1 MSELF
6 NNYNRPKSEL
16 KIIAKFLNSFK
27 NAQSYYKNKE
37 YLKAIEE
44 LKISYNLLID
54 IWDEYPKI
62 MTLYLMIKS
71 FYYSRQYSNC
81 LSLQDEIIKRI
92 EIEEQRDKKIIK
104 EKIDLFIK
112 IKARVEVYKLII
124 NFIFEN
130 LDTSVDLMLNMIKY
144 LSESRNL
151 SLEYKIS
158 YFFEYLKSFLKIVGI
173 KKSAKFNLFK
183 QDYESMVIIENNN
196 NNTNN
201 NLSQNNNDMNPPIK
215 KIKKRMVDKYKSLMN
230 SELRNNLYEMIDKE
244 YYFVKYGK
252 IDDRVMIFLQK
263 NMNIYVRENNK
274 VILIEKFNAFLDLGR
289 INLKREY
296 NMTMKE
302 IIHIQKSRI
311 EKFDIIFAN
320 LCGAFNHIF
329 KDYFVNDINEDEISF
344 SQIINERNKIRLSL
358 SLMELKKE
366 IKKAQSLSP
375 SSKKYKNEENK
386 KVALTS
392 FNFNTINNVRIP
404 PNTEDLDHKILLL
417 KKIEQEKKA
426 KSRTNIFIKNNSG
439 FKLKLK
445 NSITVKKFKLHKNNF
460 IFTENSNFNDNK
472 NMQRES
478 DKFPLIINN
487 LKLNPTRKIPN
498 YDFNEIK
505 NNIFKKKNID
515 FKNLILNTNYR
526 TIDEDKKNYINKKE
540 KFILRNINNTLITKL
555 IDLYSLIYNFEHRSL
570 LEEEE
575 KEEISYSKIFPRKID
590 LDMNFDYPKIIKSY
604 YSYSVKG
611 TYSLENQ
618 DSFFYYE
625 DFMLIKNLTLF
636 GVCDGHGKNGQIIS
650 NKLCILFPAYLI
662 YLLIDDTLLEE
673 KKDINKEF
681 FKLFKAQENPKEVK
695 DMYILRYFFN
705 KLNSD
710 INNFALFTDNIQLLK
725 NKLHEVCYYCHKDLQ
740 QRFGIDYEFS
750 GSTLCCCFILGDI
763 LYIVNIG
770 DSKMILG
777 KFITNYNKWK
787 PYSLSV
793 AHSLELPSENARIT
807 AKGGRIER
815 IRNKFGR
822 EVGPLRVFDNDFESN
837 KPGLNMSR
845 SIGDNFAKKLG
856 VCYEPDIT
864 KYKIKKDD
872 KIIIIATDGLY
883 NILSNEEIVNI
894 VGKFYADNKKPE
906 EAALSLI
913 ENAKNKYN
921 QKMIEKKK
929 KMNESISRKNINSK
943 RLNTESDIEKSI
955 SYLDD
960 ITCIIIFL

>member
-16 KIIAKFLNSFK
+16 KIIAKFLTSFEASQ
-27 NAQSYYKNKE
+27 NYYKNKE
-37 YLKAIEE
+37 YLKALEE

-62 MTLYLMIKS
+62 KTLYLMMKS

-81 LSLQDEIIKRI
+81 LPLHDEIIEKI
-92 EIEEQRDKKIIK
+92 EIEEKRDRKITK

-112 IKARVEVYKLII
+112 IKARVEVYKLLI
-124 NFIFEN
+124 NFIFDN
-130 LDTSVDLMLNMIKY
+130 LDISVDLMLNMIKY
-144 LSESRNL
+144 LSNNIKL

-158 YFFEYLKSFLKIVGI
+158 YFFE
-173 KKSAKFNLFK
+173 
-183 QDYESMVIIENNN
+183 QDYESMVITENNN
-196 NNTNN
+196 NINN
-201 NLSQNNNDMNPPIK
+201 SSPNNNDMIKPVK
-215 KIKKRMVDKYKSLMN
+215 KIKKRILDKYKSLMN

-244 YYFVKYGK
+244 FYYVKFGK

-274 VILIEKFNAFLDLGR
+274 VKLFERFNSFLDLGR
-289 INLKREY
+289 INLKKEY
-296 NMTMKE
+296 NMTMTE
-302 IIHIQKSRI
+302 IIHIQKRRI
-311 EKFDIIFAN
+311 EKFDVLFSN

-329 KDYFVNDINEDEISF
+329 KDYFVNDINEDDISF
-344 SQIINERNKIRLSL
+344 SQIINEKNKMRLSL
-358 SLMELKKE
+358 SLKELKKQ
-366 IKKAQSLSP
+366 INMAVSLST
-375 SSKKYKNEENK
+375 SSKKDKIEENK
-386 KVALTS
+386 KFSLTS
-392 FNFNTINNVRIP
+392 FNYNIISNIRIP

-426 KSRTNIFIKNNSG
+426 KSRTNIFMKNNSG

-472 NMQRES
+472 NIRKES
-478 DKFPLIINN
+478 ADKFPLIINN
-487 LKLNPTRKIPN
+487 LKLNPNRKIQN

-505 NNIFKKKNID
+505 SNIFSRKNID
-515 FKNLILNTNYR
+515 FKNSHNTNKNYK
-526 TIDEDKKNYINKKE
+526 TIDEDKKNFINKKE
-540 KFILRNINNTLITKL
+540 KFILRNINNTLITIL
-555 IDLYSLIYNFEHRSL
+555 IDLYSLIYKFEHRSS

-575 KEEISYSKIFPRKID
+575 KEEIDYSKIFPRIID

-604 YSYSVKG
+604 YSYSIKG
-611 TYSLENQ
+611 IFSLENQ
-618 DSFFYYE
+618 DSYFYYE

-636 GVCDGHGKNGQIIS
+636 GVCDGHGKYGQIIS
-650 NKLCILFPAYLI
+650 NKVGILFPAYLI

-673 KKDINKEF
+673 KKDINKEI

-710 INNFALFTDNIQLLK
+710 INNFPLFNDNIPLLK
-725 NKLHEVCYYCHKDLQ
+725 DKLHEVCYYCHKDLK

-750 GSTLCCCFILGDI
+750 GTTLCCCFVLGDL

-777 KFITNYNKWK
+777 KFYTNYNKWK
-787 PYSLSV
+787 AYSLS
-793 AHSLELPSENARIT
+793 AIHSLEHPGENARIT

-822 EVGPLRVFDNDFESN
+822 EVGPLRVFDNDFDSN

-845 SIGDNFAKKLG
+845 SIGDNFGKKLG
-856 VCYEPDIT
+856 ICYEPDIT

-872 KIIIIATDGLY
+872 KIIIIATGGLY
-883 NILSNEEIVNI
+883 NCLSNEEIINI
-894 VGKFYADNKKPE
+894 VGKFYADNKKPD
-906 EAALSLI
+906 EAAKNLI
-913 ENAKNKYN
+913 EIAKIKCN
-921 QKMIEKKK
+921 QKIIEKKK
-929 KMNESISRKNINSK
+929 KMMESISKKKINSR
-943 RLNTESDIEKSI
+943 RLNTESDEEKNI
-955 SYLDD
+955 TYLDD